1 MRLIQLSNS
10 GLANIIMHWIL
21 WFCGPIAK
29 LPVELI
35 REQTGWPE
43 AMRAG
48 AVAIG
53 NFDGVHQGHA
63 RIVKRLLEVARQ
75 TGGPAVVFTFDPH
88 PVRILRPTEAPPP
101 LTWTDRKAQLLG
113 ELGVDFMVAYP
124 TDEALLQLSA
134 EEFFSEVV
142 ERRLGARALVEGP
155 NFYFGRGRSGNIEV
169 LRRLCEV
176 AGLSLQVVP
185 PVEIDGDYVSS
196 SRVRRLLNEGHVEE
210 ARRLLTRPY
219 RLRGMVVHG
228 VSRGHHLGF
237 PTANVSAID
246 TLLPAPGVY
255 AGHAITEEGA
265 NVAAAVNIGPSPTFG
280 DSAPKVEVHLIDWH
294 GDLYGEPLEVDILAR
309 LRDIQRFDGAEALAA
324 QLERDVSAA
333 RRVAASG

>member
-1 MRLIQLSNS
+1 
-10 GLANIIMHWIL
+10 MHWIL

-113 ELGVDFMVAYP
+113 ELGVDYMVAYP

-142 ERRLGARALVEGP
+142 ERRLARGHSWKARTFISAAAAAEISRYYGASV
-155 NFYFGRGRSGNIEV
+155 
-169 LRRLCEV
+169 
-176 AGLSLQVVP
+176 
-185 PVEIDGDYVSS
+185 
-196 SRVRRLLNEGHVEE
+196 
-210 ARRLLTRPY
+210 
-219 RLRGMVVHG
+219 RLRGCRFRWFHRSRSMAITFPARACAG
-228 VSRGHHLGF
+228 CSTRAMLKKPGDCSRGR
-237 PTANVSAID
+237 
-246 TLLPAPGVY
+246 
-255 AGHAITEEGA
+255 
-265 NVAAAVNIGPSPTFG
+265 IGC
-280 DSAPKVEVHLIDWH
+280 
-294 GDLYGEPLEVDILAR
+294 GEWSCT
-309 LRDIQRFDGAEALAA
+309 G
-324 QLERDVSAA
+324 
-333 RRVAASG
+333 